1 MAKKINVGNL
11 LNAALNENIDA
22 DEALKDLKEQRE
34 NQSGKNPQNPQHS
47 TKSTKTKRSSIGKA
61 AQSTSKNVRDL
72 EYFLAL
78 QNFSDRKEQFIFRLS
93 QECFEGYET
102 LTRAINYKLNMNLTR
117 NDVMRKVLED
127 YHKNNITDLLNALNK
142 I

>member
-22 DEALKDLKEQRE
+22 DEALKDLKEQRD

>member
-1 MAKKINVGNL
+1 MAKKINVSNL
-11 LNAALNENIDA
+11 LNAALNENIDTG
-22 DEALKDLKEQRE
+22 ETLKDLKEQRD
-34 NQSGKNPQNPQHS
+34 NQSGNNTQNPQHS
-47 TKSTKTKRSSIGKA
+47 TKSTKTKRSTIGKTTR
-61 AQSTSKNVRDL
+61 STSQNVRDL

-127 YHKNNITDLLNALNK
+127 YHKNNITDLLNALDK